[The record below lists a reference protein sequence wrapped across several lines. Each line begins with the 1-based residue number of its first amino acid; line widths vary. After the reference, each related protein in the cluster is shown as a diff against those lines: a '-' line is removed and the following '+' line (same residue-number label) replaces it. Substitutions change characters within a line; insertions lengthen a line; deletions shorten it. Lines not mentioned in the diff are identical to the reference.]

1 MNIKGHLHI
10 HPIVLLIPLC
20 LYFFTFCVF
29 TPHAFALSIEDE
41 KVLGEKFLAQMRTHF
56 EVVKDDFAN
65 EFINDLGEYLI
76 TPLETKPFPFH
87 FYFIKDDTLNAFA
100 APGGNIFIFS
110 GLVEV
115 TESVDELASIICH
128 EIGHVSARHLA
139 QRLEQNKKIGL
150 ATMAGILAGVLIG
163 GPAAEA
169 LVTGS
174 LAAGI
179 QTQLYYSRNDERQA
193 DQLGFKYMKSAA
205 FDPRGMVSILKK
217 IERGNWLGADKPPA
231 YLMTHPTGPE
241 RMANLDTLLSGY
253 VREYSR
259 AEAERFRALF
269 SFIKTV
275 LRAKCLDSNEAER
288 QFTLELK
295 KDPNSYLPH
304 FGLGIVY
311 KERAEYALAIHH
323 LNTAL
328 EREPASVSVPILTK
342 LGEAYQG
349 NGQDREA
356 ILVLERAL
364 KFSEGDSSI
373 LFLMGLS
380 YENLE
385 EYDKAITLF
394 ERLASFKPVK
404 NEVYYRLG
412 ISYGKR
418 KMLALA
424 HYNFGVYFK
433 AVGEQEKARFHF
445 RKAEG
450 LSGTD
455 HALKRKIK
463 RITEGPPVR

>member
-10 HPIVLLIPLC
+10 HLIVLLIPLC
-20 LYFFTFCVF
+20 FCFFSFWVF
-29 TPHAFALSIEDE
+29 ISHTFALSIEDE
-41 KVLGEKFLAQMRTHF
+41 KILGEKFLAQIRTHF
-56 EVVKDDFAN
+56 EVVKNDSAN
-65 EFINDLGEYLI
+65 KFINELGAYLI

-115 TESVDELASIICH
+115 TESLDELAAIICH
-128 EIGHVSARHLA
+128 EIGHVSARHLG

-163 GPAAEA
+163 GPVSEA

-179 QTQLYYSRNDERQA
+179 QTQLHYSRNDERQA
-193 DQLGFKYMKSAA
+193 DQLGFKYMQSAG

-253 VREYSR
+253 VKEHSR
-259 AEAERFRALF
+259 AEAKSFRALF
-269 SFIKTV
+269 PFIKTI
-275 LRAKCLDSNEAER
+275 LRAKCLDSHEAER

-295 KDPNSYLPH
+295 KDPNSSLPH

-311 KERAEYALAIHH
+311 KERAAYALAIYH
-323 LNTAL
+323 LNKAL
-328 EREPASVSVPILTK
+328 EGEPANVPFLTK
-342 LGEAYQG
+342 LGEAYQE
-349 NGQDREA
+349 NGQYREA
-356 ILVLERAL
+356 ILVLERAM
-364 KFSEGDSSI
+364 KFAEGDSSI

-394 ERLASFKPVK
+394 ERLTSFKPVK

-418 KMLALA
+418 KRLALA

-445 RKAEG
+445 RKAEA

-463 RITEGPPVR
+463 RITEGIDVR